1 MFVNITTVAGKNTTN
16 QKHTATTSLRKYCF
30 FVSCAMGTFMYDIL
44 NIIHPNPIQG
54 VYATFSPLF
63 Y

>member
-30 FVSCAMGTFMYDIL
+30 FVNCVMGTFMYDIL
-44 NIIHPNPIQG
+44 NIIHPNPIQE